1 MTPARRRRARI
12 LGIVAAVGCL
22 AAAGFAIATRADTV
36 PDVPMADVARGD
48 FVDYVQLRG
57 DIRPAKSIVLSAP
70 TDAGDLQILK
80 LAKNGGAV
88 KKGDV
93 VVQFD
98 ATTLRQRTQEKQS
111 ELKQSDAE
119 IAQMQAQLRITEEQ
133 DRAAVLKAKY
143 DLDRAR
149 LDLGKRDLV
158 SKLEYEQAKLA
169 VADAE
174 QRLREA
180 EQKATSNRTGAEAD
194 IVGKERKKDKAR
206 FDLERA
212 QRGLDALSIKAPAD
226 GVVNVMPN
234 WRSGG
239 MFGGQVE
246 FREGDRAWPGANIIE
261 LPDLS
266 SIHLEAR
273 LDESDRGRLKVGQ
286 TATVKIEAVP
296 GRDFAATVDLISVLA
311 KMDFSAGWPPLKN
324 FDLGL
329 VLKDPDPRI
338 RPGMTA
344 TARIATDR
352 VPSVLLAPSEAVFQR
367 DGRSVVYK
375 LRGSLFDEQHIDVA
389 RRGREQV
396 IIAAGVGPGDRLAT
410 RRPDP
415 EQIRRQP

>member
-12 LGIVAAVGCL
+12 LAVVAAIGSV
-22 AAAGFAIATRADTV
+22 AAAGFVIATRADAI
-36 PDVPMADVARGD
+36 PDVPMVDVTRGD

-57 DIRPAKSIVLSAP
+57 DIRPVRSIVLSAP
-70 TDAGDLQILK
+70 TEAGDLQILK
-80 LAKNGGAV
+80 LAKNGVPV
-88 KKGDV
+88 KAGDV

-111 ELKQSDAE
+111 ELKQADAE
-119 IAQMQAQLRITEEQ
+119 IAQMEAQLRITEEQ
-133 DRAAVLKAKY
+133 DQAAVMKAKY
-143 DLDRAR
+143 DLERAK

-174 QRLREA
+174 QRLAEA
-180 EQKATSNRTGAEAD
+180 GQKAKSNKTGAEAD
-194 IVGKERKKDKAR
+194 IVGKQRKKDKAR

-212 QRGLDALSIKAPAD
+212 QRGLDALSIKAPTD
-226 GVVNVMPN
+226 GIVNVMPN

-273 LDESDRGRLKVGQ
+273 LDESDRGRLKIGQ
-286 TATVKIEAVP
+286 AATVKIEAVP
-296 GRDFAATVDLISVLA
+296 GKDFTATVDLISVLA
-311 KMDFSAGWPPLKN
+311 KMDFSAGWPPQKN

-352 VPSVLLAPSEAVFQR
+352 IAAVLLAPSEAVFQR
-367 DGRSVVYK
+367 DGRPVVYK

-396 IIAAGVGPGDRLAT
+396 IIAAGVKSGDKLAT

-415 EQIRRQP
+415 EQMRRQR

>member
-1 MTPARRRRARI
+1 MTPAHRRRVRL
-12 LGIVAAVGCL
+12 LGLVAAIGCV
-22 AAAGFAIATRADTV
+22 AAAGFAIATRADAV
-36 PDVPMADVARGD
+36 PDVPTADVARGD

-70 TDAGDLQILK
+70 TDAGELQIVK

-88 KKGDV
+88 KAGDT

-98 ATTLRQRTQEKQS
+98 GTTLRQRTQEKQS
-111 ELKQSDAE
+111 EVKQADAE
-119 IAQMQAQLRITEEQ
+119 IAQVKAQQRITEEQ
-133 DRAAVLKAKY
+133 DQAAIMKAKY
-143 DLDRAR
+143 DLDRAK

-180 EQKATSNRTGAEAD
+180 EQKAKSNKTAAEAD
-194 IVGKERKKDKAR
+194 IVSKQRKRAKAQ
-206 FDLERA
+206 FDLDRA
-212 QRGLDALSIKAPAD
+212 QRGLDALSIKAPTT
-226 GVVNVMPN
+226 GVVNIMPN

-296 GRDFAATVDLISVLA
+296 GKDFAATVDLISVLA
-311 KMDFSAGWPPLKN
+311 KVDFSSGWPPQKN

-367 DGRSVVYK
+367 DGRPVVYR
-375 LRGSLFDEQHIDVA
+375 LRGSLFDEQHVDIA

-396 IIAAGVGPGDRLAT
+396 IIAAGVDKGDKLAT
-410 RRPDP
+410 RRPEPD
-415 EQIRRQP
+415 QVRRQP

>member
-1 MTPARRRRARI
+1 MTPARRRGARI
-12 LGIVAAVGCL
+12 LGIVAVVACIG
-22 AAAGFAIATRADTV
+22 AAGFAIATRADAV
-36 PDVPMADVARGD
+36 PDVPMVNVTRGD

-70 TDAGDLQILK
+70 TDAGELQILK

-88 KKGDV
+88 KAADV

-111 ELKQSDAE
+111 EVKQADAE
-119 IAQMQAQLRITEEQ
+119 IAQAEAQQRITAEQ
-133 DRAAVLKAKY
+133 DQAAVMKAKY
-143 DLDRAR
+143 DLDRAK

-180 EQKATSNRTGAEAD
+180 QEKGKSNKTAAEAD
-194 IVGKERKKDKAR
+194 IVGKQRKKIKAR

-212 QRGLDALSIKAPAD
+212 QRGLDALSIKAPTA
-226 GVVNVMPN
+226 GVVNIMPN

-286 TATVKIEAVP
+286 SATVKIEAVP
-296 GRDFAATVDLISVLA
+296 GKDFAATVDLISVLA
-311 KMDFSAGWPPLKN
+311 KVDFSAGWPPQKN

-367 DGRSVVYK
+367 DGRPVVYK
-375 LRGSLFDEQHIDVA
+375 LRGSLFDEQHIEVA

-396 IIAAGVGPGDRLAT
+396 IIAAGVDKGDRLAT
-410 RRPDP
+410 RRPEPD
-415 EQIRRQP
+415 QIRRQP

>member
-1 MTPARRRRARI
+1 MTAARRRRARI
-12 LGIVAAVGCL
+12 LGIVAVVGGIG
-22 AAAGFAIATRADTV
+22 AAGFAIATRADAV
-36 PDVPMADVARGD
+36 PDVPMTDVTQGD

-88 KKGDV
+88 KAGDV

-98 ATTLRQRTQEKQS
+98 ATSLRQRTQEKQS
-111 ELKQSDAE
+111 ELKQADAE

-133 DRAAVLKAKY
+133 DRAAVMKAKY
-143 DLDRAR
+143 DLDRAK

-180 EQKATSNRTGAEAD
+180 EQKAKSNKTAAEAD
-194 IVGKERKKDKAR
+194 IVGKQRKKDKAR

-212 QRGLDALSIKAPAD
+212 QRGLDALSIKAPTG
-226 GVVNVMPN
+226 GVVNIMPN

-273 LDESDRGRLKVGQ
+273 LDESDRGRLKIGQ
-286 TATVKIEAVP
+286 NATVKIEAVP
-296 GRDFAATVDLISVLA
+296 GKDFAATVDLISVLA

-352 VPSVLLAPSEAVFQR
+352 VPAVLLAPSEAVFQR
-367 DGRSVVYK
+367 DGRPVVYK

-396 IIAAGVGPGDRLAT
+396 IIAAGVESGDRLAT
-410 RRPDP
+410 RRPEPD
-415 EQIRRQP
+415 QIRRQP